1 MMTQIS
7 TLFSGDAAVSLLWLL
22 VLVVMDYVSVTAAS
36 LIDLRSAL
44 LKAKRSGQP
53 RTSKGYRRTVEKLSR
68 YYVTLMALSV
78 VDGMLVISAML
89 LRSTAGWSVPVFP
102 LFTTLGAIAMTLI
115 EAKSVVENSQRK
127 SDYTEAARAI
137 NDALDNPELKE
148 LLGRLRELI

>member
-1 MMTQIS
+1 MRVCLK
-7 TLFSGDAAVSLLWLL
+7 LFLLWLTF
-22 VLVVMDYVSVTAAS
+22 SF
-36 LIDLRSAL
+36 
-44 LKAKRSGQP
+44 
-53 RTSKGYRRTVEKLSR
+53 
-68 YYVTLMALSV
+68 
-78 VDGMLVISAML
+78 ML